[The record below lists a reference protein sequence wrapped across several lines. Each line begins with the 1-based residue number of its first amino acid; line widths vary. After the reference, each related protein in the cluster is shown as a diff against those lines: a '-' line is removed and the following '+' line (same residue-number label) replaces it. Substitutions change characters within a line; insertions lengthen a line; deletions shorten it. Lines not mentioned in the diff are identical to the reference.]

1 MDYRGI
7 GFGGGGGLEIVLA
20 VAAVWLVVFIY
31 VRMRKAM
38 TGRDGNVGAIT
49 FGIVVNAV
57 FGLFLVGAA
66 FVPAWLISSILVIG
80 YAAFTG
86 QTVQDLVTLH
96 WWLLGGAFTIVGGG
110 ILWWLRPDRG
120 VA

>member
-7 GFGGGGGLEIVLA
+7 GFGGDGNLEIMLL
-20 VAAVWLVVFIY
+20 VAAVWLVVFIF

-49 FGIVVNAV
+49 FGITVNAI
-57 FGLFLVGAA
+57 FGLFLAGAA

-80 YAAFTG
+80 FAAISG

-96 WWLLGGAFTIVGGG
+96 WWLMGGAFFLAAVG
-110 ILWWLRPDRG
+110 ILLWLRPER
-120 VA
+120 